1 MQSPA
6 SQQIV
11 QRFFEALEML
21 KAMRVIRGIQTF
33 ANANGINNRNLYQLR
48 KDMSRNIFQVS
59 WLAILVEEYGVSA
72 EWLLTGRGAMFYS
85 SIATKSRRISSSTL

>member
-1 MQSPA
+1 MQSPD

-11 QRFFEALEML
+11 RRFFEALEML

-33 ANANGINNRNLYQLR
+33 TDEHGIDRRNLYQLR
-48 KDMSRNIFQVS
+48 TDKSRGLLKVE

-72 EWLLTGRGAMFYS
+72 RWLLTGRGAMFYS
-85 SIATKSRRISSSTL
+85 SIATKSRRISSSTS